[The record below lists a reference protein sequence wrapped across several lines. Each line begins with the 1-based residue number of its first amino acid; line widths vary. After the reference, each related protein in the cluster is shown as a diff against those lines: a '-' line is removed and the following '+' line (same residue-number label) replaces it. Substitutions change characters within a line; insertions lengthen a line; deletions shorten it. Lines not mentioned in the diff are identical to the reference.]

1 MAFRFHVAVFPA
13 AMNSPSPAL
22 SILASP
28 PTEISVDREI

>member
-22 SILASP
+22 SILVSP